1 MGAPRGPAFH
11 LMPSDLVVLKVDLPQ
26 VRCVLHFEV
35 PRRELS
41 IYGLR
46 LLCLEQAPHRQVGR
60 KTGAGGQSLSV
71 LFVEEGDVVRELE
84 RTFRVKMQEVPTE
97 MLVSQKI

>member
-1 MGAPRGPAFH
+1 
-11 LMPSDLVVLKVDLPQ
+11 MPSDLVVLKVDLPQ

-46 LLCLEQAPHRQVGR
+46 LMCLEQQEQKKSSSSSR
-60 KTGAGGQSLSV
+60 KGGVAGGRSLSV
-71 LFVEEGDVVRELE
+71 LFVEEVDVVRELE
-84 RTFRVKMQEVPTE
+84 KTFHIRMQEVPTE
-97 MLVSQKI
+97 MLVS

>member
-1 MGAPRGPAFH
+1 
-11 LMPSDLVVLKVDLPQ
+11 MPSDLVVLKVDLPQ

-46 LLCLEQAPHRQVGR
+46 LMCLEQGHQKQAHR
-60 KTGAGGQSLSV
+60 KTAASGGKSLSV
-71 LFVEEGDVVRELE
+71 
-84 RTFRVKMQEVPTE
+84 
-97 MLVSQKI
+97 

>member
-1 MGAPRGPAFH
+1 
-11 LMPSDLVVLKVDLPQ
+11 MPSDLVVLKVELPQ

-46 LLCLEQAPHRQVGR
+46 LMCLEQDSKKSSKK
-60 KTGAGGQSLSV
+60 KTAASGGKSLSV
-71 LFVEEGDVVRELE
+71 
-84 RTFRVKMQEVPTE
+84 
-97 MLVSQKI
+97 